1 MKRIEKI
8 KGMDAARL
16 AEFLVEQGAEVPT
29 EFCDCLCFGQSCAG
43 CPYTEE
49 DGDRRAWKEWLE
61 SEYDRE
67 EKEDGQEP
75 QEPEELQTDEQGD
88 SEQGGNE
95 KETDKQGSERSDGS
109 GPAGGRNQ

>member
-16 AEFLVEQGAEVPT
+16 AEFLVEHGAEVPT

-43 CPYTEE
+43 CPYTGE

-61 SEYDRE
+61 SEYDRK

-75 QEPEELQTDEQGD
+75 QEPEKVQADEQGT
-88 SEQGGNE
+88 SEQE
-95 KETDKQGSERSDGS
+95 RKTEEDAEQGS
-109 GPAGGRNQ
+109 